1 MWRARAG
8 NNSPSTL
15 TGRHP
20 SRGTSSSRPGPP
32 FTADGRKELQMISVT
47 LIQAAIVLL
56 VVAKRLGVVVD
67 DGVPF

>member
-1 MWRARAG
+1 
-8 NNSPSTL
+8 
-15 TGRHP
+15 
-20 SRGTSSSRPGPP
+20 
-32 FTADGRKELQMISVT
+32 MISVT